1 MEFNKAKV
9 KYKIP
14 FVQSLTSGKSVLDV
28 GCVGQDND
36 FTSEAWVHKH
46 LKAGSA
52 SLIGVDINQ
61 EGIAKA
67 KKLGY
72 NIVHANEL
80 GNQEFE
86 VITMLDVI
94 EHVNDICQFIEAYAK
109 HMKSGGRMVITTPN
123 PFNIR
128 KFFNIIL
135 FGKPS
140 INPEHTSFI
149 DPINF
154 LEISNRVN
162 MKIEQFCWLKE
173 YDQPRKLYMKILQ
186 SLVFPLFRG
195 FRSHFEANY
204 AVVLKKE

>member
-1 MEFNKAKV
+1 MEFSKAKV

-46 LKAGSA
+46 LKAGAS
-52 SLIGVDINQ
+52 SLIGVDINKD
-61 EGIAKA
+61 GIAKA
-67 KKLGY
+67 K
-72 NIVHANEL
+72 EL
-80 GNQEFE
+80 GFDILHADELSDQEFD

-94 EHVNDICQFIEAYAK
+94 EHVNDICQFIETYAK
-109 HMKSGGRMVITTPN
+109 HLKSGGRMVITTPN

-128 KFFNIIL
+128 QFFNIAF

-154 LEISNRVN
+154 IEISTRVN
-162 MKIEQFCWLKE
+162 MKIEQFYWLKE

-186 SLVFPLFRG
+186 SVVFPIFRG
-195 FRSHFEANY
+195 FRRHYEANY
-204 AVVLKKE
+204 AVVLKKD

>member
-1 MEFNKAKV
+1 MEFSKAKV

-14 FVQSLTSGKSVLDV
+14 FVQALTLGKTVLDV

-36 FTSEAWVHKH
+36 FTSESWVHKH

-52 SLIGVDINQ
+52 SLLGVDINK

-67 KKLGY
+67 RDLGY
-72 NIVHANEL
+72 DILHANEL
-80 GNQEFE
+80 GDQEFE

-94 EHVNDICQFIEAYAK
+94 EHVNDICQFIEEYAK
-109 HMKSGGRMVITTPN
+109 HMKSGGRMEITTPN

-128 KFFNIIL
+128 QFFNIAL

-154 LEISNRVN
+154 IEISTRVN
-162 MKIEQFCWLKE
+162 MKMEQFCWLKE

-186 SLVFPLFRG
+186 SAVFPIFRG

-204 AVVLKKE
+204 AVVLTKD